1 MWCSSQRMRGGF
13 RTFSVKSTKEPKA
26 GVFAKTRCNA
36 ENNKKKKKK
45 AFVFAKTGCNAENKM
60 KKSVSFNFE
69 GEIAGTVCVACCFKE
84 VGHGKI
90 GKIVIKFKRLL
101 KLYFLS
107 VNDDS
112 ILVFRPV

>member
-1 MWCSSQRMRGGF
+1 MVFQSANEGDFG
-13 RTFSVKSTKEPKA
+13 TFLAKSAQEPKSDR
-26 GVFAKTRCNA
+26 FAKTRCNA

-69 GEIAGTVCVACCFKE
+69 REIARLVRVACCFKE
-84 VGHGKI
+84 LGHGKI
-90 GKIVIKFKRLL
+90 GEIVIKFKRLAE
-101 KLYFLS
+101 LYFLS

-112 ILVFRPV
+112 VLVFRPV